1 MYTCV
6 YLHKNRAITISLE
19 KKENELAAT
28 GDHILESKTPRNIV
42 YPQYATQHAA
52 ETLGAAV
59 ALHTFGSSDSALTSV
74 LFGVLTTKAAPAEL
88 GCLLGLRGASPASKV
103 QMELH
108 ILKEK
113 VLLKKNAPVMDPVWT
128 KERWTNS
135 KT

>member
-1 MYTCV
+1 LYQKPGVTPPDIV
-6 YLHKNRAITISLE
+6 DPEQATRHTAKAFGAI
-19 KKENELAAT
+19 
-28 GDHILESKTPRNIV
+28 
-42 YPQYATQHAA
+42 
-52 ETLGAAV
+52 V
-59 ALHTFGSSDSALTSV
+59 AFQNGSDSETNFCGIRSTEYSRQKLRRHYFEV
-74 LFGVLTTKAAPAEL
+74 G
-88 GCLLGLRGASPASKV
+88 LLGLRGASPASKV